1 MATPVEFAE
10 YLATRPDIPDD
21 VAQAVLAMCSVGK
34 TLSHKIARGALEGA
48 MGEQVGENTDGDG
61 QKALDIIAD
70 EMFFNALKKTAVRW
84 YASEEREEV
93 IPLNP
98 AGHLALATDPLDG
111 SSNIDNNVS
120 IGTIF
125 SIFEA
130 KDDPN
135 ASFLRP
141 GTEQLAAGYIIYGP
155 QTGLMVTFGH
165 GTMSFILDPDTGNF
179 MLVNEAVNIA
189 EASSEFA
196 INASNYRHWTKP
208 VRAYIDDALAGE
220 TGPRGKDFNMRWVAS
235 LVADTH
241 RIMSRGGIFLYPSDK
256 RKGYEHGRLRMT
268 YECAPIAMLVEQAG
282 GLATDGSDRLLEQQ
296 VKTLHSRTPLV
307 FGTPEKVNR
316 VATYHDLPENETSAL
331 FRERGLFRD

>member
-1 MATPVEFAE
+1 MEKPVDIAA
-10 YLATRPDIPDD
+10 YLATHPEIPGE
-21 VAQAVLAMCSVGK
+21 VGKAVLAMCSVGK
-34 TLSHKIARGALEGA
+34 DLSHKIARGALEGA
-48 MGEQVGENTDGDG
+48 MGREVGENTDGDG

-70 EMFFNALKKTAVRW
+70 DMFFNALKGTAVRW
-84 YASEEREEV
+84 YASEEREQV
-93 IPLNP
+93 VPLNP
-98 AGHLALATDPLDG
+98 EGTLALATDPLDG

-141 GTEQLAAGYIIYGP
+141 GIEQVAAGYIIYGP
-155 QTGLMVTFGH
+155 QTGLMVTFGN
-165 GTMSFILDPDTGNF
+165 GTLSYILDPDSREF
-179 MLVNEAVNIA
+179 MLVNEAVSIA

-196 INASNYRHWTKP
+196 INASNYRHWTKA

-220 TGPRGKDFNMRWVAS
+220 TGPRGKNFNMRWVAS

-241 RIMSRGGIFLYPSDK
+241 RIMSRGGIFLYPSD
-256 RKGYEHGRLRMT
+256 RRRGYERGRLRMT

-282 GLATDGSDRLLEQQ
+282 GVATDGCDRLLEQQ

-331 FRERGLFRD
+331 FRERGLFRE

>member
-1 MATPVEFAE
+1 MAKPVDIAE
-10 YLATRPDIPDD
+10 YLATHPEIRGE
-21 VAQAVLAMCSVGK
+21 VGAAVLAMCSVGK
-34 TLSHKIARGALEGA
+34 MLSHKIARGALEGA

-70 EMFFNALKKTAVRW
+70 EMFCTALKDTAVRW

-93 IPLNP
+93 GEINP
-98 AGHLALATDPLDG
+98 TGTLALATDPLDG

-125 SIFEA
+125 SIFDA
-130 KDDPN
+130 KADPN

-141 GTEQLAAGYIIYGP
+141 GTEQVAAGYIIYGP
-155 QTGLMVTFGH
+155 QTGLMVTFGN
-165 GTMSFILDPDTGNF
+165 GTLSFILDPDTSEF
-179 MLVNEAVNIA
+179 LLVNPAVKIA

-220 TGPRGKDFNMRWVAS
+220 TGPRGKNFNMRWVAS

-241 RIMSRGGIFLYPSDK
+241 RIMSRGGIFLYPSDH
-256 RKGYEHGRLRMT
+256 RRGYERGRLRMT

-282 GLATDGSDRLLEQQ
+282 GLATDGCDRLLEQT
-296 VKTLHSRTPLV
+296 VKTLHGRTPLV

-331 FRERGLFRD
+331 FRDRGLFRE